1 MIIFNFQAVA
11 KYEEKQT
18 SNRDENN
25 DSAIYFN
32 TLHKWQDIMKW
43 NYELKNKENSPVSYI
58 Y

>member
-1 MIIFNFQAVA
+1 MIIFNLQAVA
-11 KYEEKQT
+11 KFEEKQT

-32 TLHKWQDIMKW
+32 TLRKWQDIMKW
-43 NYELKNKENSPVSYI
+43 NYELKIKDNSPVSYI